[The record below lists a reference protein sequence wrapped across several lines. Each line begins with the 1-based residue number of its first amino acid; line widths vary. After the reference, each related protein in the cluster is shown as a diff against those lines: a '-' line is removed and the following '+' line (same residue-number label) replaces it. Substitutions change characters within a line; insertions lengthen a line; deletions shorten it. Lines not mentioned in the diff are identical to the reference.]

1 MPHLITH
8 STTTPKP
15 LEYVTIDRGGGS
27 TNEDNPFVTPLPQQ
41 EITSEEPPAE
51 QEEEERPRAAAEGG
65 GLRGSVRDLE

>member
-1 MPHLITH
+1 MPHLIIR

-51 QEEEERPRAAAEGG
+51 QEEDERPRAAAEG

>member
-1 MPHLITH
+1 MPHLITR

-51 QEEEERPRAAAEGG
+51 QEEEERPRAAAGG

>member
-1 MPHLITH
+1 MIR

-41 EITSEEPPAE
+41 EITSEEPLAAE
-51 QEEEERPRAAAEGG
+51 QEEEEERPRAAAGG

>member
-1 MPHLITH
+1 MMIR

-41 EITSEEPPAE
+41 EITSEEPLAAE

-65 GLRGSVRDLE
+65 LRGSVRDLE

>member
-1 MPHLITH
+1 MPHLITR

-41 EITSEEPPAE
+41 EITSEEPPEE
-51 QEEEERPRAAAEGG
+51 QERPRAGTAG

>member
-1 MPHLITH
+1 MPHLITR

-65 GLRGSVRDLE
+65 LRGSVRDLE